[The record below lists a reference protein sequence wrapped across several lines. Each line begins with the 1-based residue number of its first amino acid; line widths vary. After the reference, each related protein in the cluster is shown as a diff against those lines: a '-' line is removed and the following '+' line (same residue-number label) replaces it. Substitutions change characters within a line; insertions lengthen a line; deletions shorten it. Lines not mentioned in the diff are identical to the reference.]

1 MSLDPAL
8 QPDEPWEDEVAAAL
22 RGLPTI
28 EPPAGFIDRA
38 VDHRPLHA
46 GRLAAGLAAV
56 ALVALGASLSVGA
69 DTTGGEPGSVE
80 VADGLAASTS
90 VDASLLDDV
99 GDGIL
104 ALARQLGFP

>member
-1 MSLDPAL
+1 MSTDDPL
-8 QPDEPWEDEVAAAL
+8 QPDEPWELDVAAAL
-22 RGLPTI
+22 RGLPAV

-46 GRLAAGLAAV
+46 GRFAAALVAV
-56 ALVALGASLSVGA
+56 ALVGVGASLSVGA
-69 DTTGGEPGSVE
+69 ESS
-80 VADGLAASTS
+80 VADGEPTEAVESLAATTA
-90 VDASLLDDV
+90 VDSSLLDDV

>member
-1 MSLDPAL
+1 MSPDPAL
-8 QPDEPWEDEVAAAL
+8 QPDEPWEHEVAAAL
-22 RGLPTI
+22 RGMPEI
-28 EPPAGFIDRA
+28 EPPVGFIDRA

-46 GRLAAGLAAV
+46 GRMAAALAAV

-69 DTTGGEPGSVE
+69 DTSSDDAGSVE
-80 VADGLAASTS
+80 VVDGLAASTS

-99 GDGIL
+99 GDGVL

>member
-1 MSLDPAL
+1 MSPDPSL
-8 QPDEPWEDEVAAAL
+8 QPDEPWERDVAAAL
-22 RGLPTI
+22 RGLPPV
-28 EPPAGFIDRA
+28 EPPVGFIDRA

-46 GRLAAGLAAV
+46 GRLAAVLAAV
-56 ALVALGASLSVGA
+56 ALVGLGASLSVGV
-69 DTTGGEPGSVE
+69 DTVGTDAASAE
-80 VADGLAASTS
+80 VADGLTAANS